1 MTQPIKRQF
10 RNDMSDSQKQAI
22 SQKLRGRTLSQSTK
36 DKISKSMTDY
46 WNSLP
51 MKLTPDNPYGDAEQS
66 SDSY

>member
-1 MTQPIKRQF
+1 MAQPVKRQF
-10 RNDMSDSQKQAI
+10 RNDMCDQQKQAI

-51 MKLTPDNPYGDAEQS
+51 MKPTTDNPYGNNEDKNATT
-66 SDSY
+66 